1 MAMLWSSILLVL
13 FISFFLFV
21 SFSLAEI
28 RFTEI
33 RSNDRYSVIPL
44 DEFQFTHNGRL
55 ELSVSQVT
63 ISNQIPYYYLDKV
76 GFFVCTRHTWA
87 LLLQQQ
93 LADGKVF
100 CALSSPYVRV
110 IFDLRSLKVKLSF
123 NTVFP
128 VRYADHYI
136 LAFSNCLDQVNVS
149 MTVQSAMYNLEGNK
163 DRRDYLSAN
172 QAILPSF
179 YFLLS
184 LFYFTL
190 AGIWLYLLHEK
201 PLSVSRTH
209 FIMLA
214 VILLKACNLVFE
226 AEVKY
231 CIKRTGTGYGWDLWF
246 SIFSILKVT
255 TLIILIGQGWS
266 LLKPYLQDKEKKVLL
281 IVIPF
286 QVVVANIAQV
296 FIDKIP
302 LFSPYRVVCKQIV
315 LLVDVFCY
323 CAVLLPIV
331 WSIEKLREVAQT
343 DEKAAVKLKKLT
355 LFRQYYIMVICYIY
369 LPRIMIYTLETINTV
384 YKYSWSHVLV
394 GELATLTF
402 YVYTGYEF
410 KPKADNL
417 YFPTDDEEEEG
428 DSEQLKL
435 RDEEIMSND

>member
-163 DRRDYLSAN
+163 D
-172 QAILPSF
+172 P
-179 YFLLS
+179 
-184 LFYFTL
+184 
-190 AGIWLYLLHEK
+190 
-201 PLSVSRTH
+201 
-209 FIMLA
+209 
-214 VILLKACNLVFE
+214 CNLVFE

-296 FIDKIP
+296 FIDKTP

-369 LPRIMIYTLETINTV
+369 FPRIMVYTLETTITV
-384 YKYSWSHVLV
+384 YKYSWSRVLV

-428 DSEQLKL
+428 DLEQLKL
-435 RDEEIMSND
+435 RDEEKMGND

>member
-190 AGIWLYLLHEK
+190 AGIWLYLLHKK

-214 VILLKACNLVFE
+214 
-226 AEVKY
+226 
-231 CIKRTGTGYGWDLWF
+231 
-246 SIFSILKVT
+246 
-255 TLIILIGQGWS
+255 
-266 LLKPYLQDKEKKVLL
+266 DKEKKVLL

-296 FIDKIP
+296 FIDKTP

-369 LPRIMIYTLETINTV
+369 FPRIMVYTLETTITV
-384 YKYSWSHVLV
+384 YKYSWSRVLV

-428 DSEQLKL
+428 DLEQLKL
-435 RDEEIMSND
+435 RDEEKMGND